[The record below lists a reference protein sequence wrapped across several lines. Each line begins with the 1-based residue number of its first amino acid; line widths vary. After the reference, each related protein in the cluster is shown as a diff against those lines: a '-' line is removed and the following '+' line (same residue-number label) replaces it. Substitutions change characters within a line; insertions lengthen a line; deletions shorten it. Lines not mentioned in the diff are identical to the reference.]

1 VGLDASSLI
10 VFTLGRAHGFSDE
23 HILIKSQVLI
33 DVFAQ
38 WLQVSTNVY
47 NKLLVIIHLSCI
59 NS

>member
-23 HILIKSQVLI
+23 HILMKSQVLI

-38 WLQVSTNVY
+38 WL
-47 NKLLVIIHLSCI
+47 
-59 NS
+59 